1 MGAREQDTERTSVRR
16 KKKRADSRNSNKK
29 QGEQGD
35 FGVLSLWLSPR
46 RQETALLHTGN
57 EPIAAIRREN
67 GSGNQNK
74 FVPMQKEL
82 EKYSSVFV

>member
-35 FGVLSLWLSPR
+35 FGVLSL
-46 RQETALLHTGN
+46 
-57 EPIAAIRREN
+57 
-67 GSGNQNK
+67 
-74 FVPMQKEL
+74 
-82 EKYSSVFV
+82 